1 MMNNTNDKSTDEKAL
16 RDLFQQMQDGWNRGD
31 GQAFAAP
38 FTDDADFIVWNGRY
52 LKGRQ
57 AIATGHQ
64 QIFETF
70 YRGSRL
76 EGSIKSI
83 RFLSDDIALL
93 HLHGRPQMPDQ
104 TLPEPEQYSI
114 QTLIGIRQDDGWR
127 FTAFQNTLIQQE
139 RSS

>member
-1 MMNNTNDKSTDEKAL
+1 MMNDTHNRSADEKTL
-16 RDLFQQMQDGWNRGD
+16 RELFQQILDGWNQGN

-52 LKGRQ
+52 LKGRE
-57 AIATGHQ
+57 AIAVGHQ

-76 EGSIKSI
+76 EGSINSI

-93 HLHGRPQMPDQ
+93 HLHGRPQMPGQ
-104 TLPEPEQYSI
+104 ALPAPEQYSI
-114 QTLIGIRQDDGWR
+114 QTLIGVRQTDGWR

-139 RSS
+139 RS